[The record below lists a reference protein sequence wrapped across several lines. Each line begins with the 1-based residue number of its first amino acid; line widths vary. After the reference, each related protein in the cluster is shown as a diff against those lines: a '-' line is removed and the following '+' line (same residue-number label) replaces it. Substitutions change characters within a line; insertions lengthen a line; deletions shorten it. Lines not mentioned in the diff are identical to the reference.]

1 MMALPASSF
10 PRRLFWYILVG
21 MALYWLGN
29 VVAVFP
35 WLISRTLGIIAMFL
49 STILWGYVTF
59 YCLKHVP
66 HKSWNRDILFMAL
79 IFLITAV
86 VEDFFLYAVY
96 RGIPDELYVPSTF
109 AAYAAVVLLPFFVRY
124 VALRKYV
131 LKGVLRVSHTKLVVT
146 ALVGIISCA
155 ITLWSIKFW

>member
-1 MMALPASSF
+1 MHLPESSF
-10 PRRLFWYILVG
+10 SRRLIWYVLVG
-21 MALYWLGN
+21 IALYWLGN

-35 WLISRTLGIIAMFL
+35 WLISRTLGIVAMFL

-66 HKSWNRDILFMAL
+66 RNVWNQDTLVMAL

-86 VEDFFLYAVY
+86 IEDYFLYAVY

-109 AAYAAVVLLPFFVRY
+109 LAYGMVFLLPFFVRY
-124 VALRKYV
+124 VLLRKYT
-131 LKGVLRVSHTKLVVT
+131 LKSVLRISHAKLLIT
-146 ALVGIISCA
+146 ALIGIVSCI
-155 ITLWSIKFW
+155 ITLWSVEFW